1 MSDENSSGLKWCI
14 GFSIISSMIWLI
26 FMVAWVGFGWNDFE
40 TGENIAVL
48 CISSVVWLGL
58 NGLIWAIWPSGSKD
72 ADEAG

>member
-1 MSDENSSGLKWCI
+1 MNNERSSSVTWRI

-26 FMVAWVGFGWNDFE
+26 FVVAWVGFGWNDFE

-48 CISSVVWLGL
+48 CISSVVWMGL
-58 NGLIWAIWPSGSKD
+58 NGLVWAIWPSGSKD